1 MTDLLKDTGLFAH
14 LEGWMLANKPDTTL
28 TIRNVEKTE
37 LVTDRGR
44 AEKWALVF
52 QESPKTLLLNKT
64 NTKRLIQ
71 GLGPDTDHWNGARVT
86 LYAQAMKVSGEPTFG
101 VRIRGIEKAAPKEPG
116 KKRAAAA
123 TQQAELDQVNK
134 DLFG

>member
-1 MTDLLKDTGLFAH
+1 MTDLLKDALLFPN
-14 LEGWMLANKPDTTL
+14 LEGWMLTGKPDTTL
-28 TIRNVEKTE
+28 TLRNVEKTE

-64 NTKRLIQ
+64 NVKKLIQ
-71 GLGPDTDHWNGARVT
+71 GLGPDTDHWTGARVT
-86 LYAQAMKVSGEPTFG
+86 LYAQAMKVSGAETFG
-101 VRIRGIEKAAPKEPG
+101 VRIRQIEKPAPKETG

-123 TQQAELDQVNK
+123 NKAEGLDGLNK